1 MSTKKNLLIATLAT
15 LVVIFVSENPLV
27 FGFCQNVAEW
37 SGGMKYC
44 ADNSIFPEYIRQIG
58 GFLSIS
64 LLFLSLLTYRMHDK
78 VFRAWWNF
86 ARWFAPVIVVV
97 TLLFNIPDGR
107 GGGGMGGGG
116 LPSGMLEF
124 AVLGLLYSV
133 FILGSLFKIIWEYL
147 RIKD

>member
-44 ADNSIFPEYIRQIG
+44 ADNSIFPEYIRQIS

-64 LLFLSLLTYRMHDK
+64 LLFFSLLTYRMHET

-86 ARWFAPVIVVV
+86 ARWFAPIIVVA
-97 TLLFNIPDGR
+97 TLLLEGM
-107 GGGGMGGGG
+107 GSGGGMGIGGAISSGFNIFVSSILYVILVTVSLWKIVRAYRG
-116 LPSGMLEF
+116 L
-124 AVLGLLYSV
+124 
-133 FILGSLFKIIWEYL
+133 K
-147 RIKD
+147 K